1 MKVGELVKYCYI
13 DKIINET
20 MRYTK
25 ESIGVV
31 VTAGIVPNI
40 LDSET
45 GEVHEALYIIE
56 VYES

>member
-1 MKVGELVKYCYI
+1 MKAGKLVKYCYI

-20 MRYTK
+20 MRHTK
-25 ESIGVV
+25 ESVGVV
-31 VTAGIVPNI
+31 IVPGIVPRI

-56 VYES
+56 VYS